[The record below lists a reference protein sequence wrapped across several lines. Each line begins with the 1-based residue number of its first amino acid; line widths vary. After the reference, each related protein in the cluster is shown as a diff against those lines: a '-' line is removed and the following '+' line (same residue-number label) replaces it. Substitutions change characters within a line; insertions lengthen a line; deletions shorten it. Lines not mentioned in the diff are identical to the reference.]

1 MDTTIEEIKQILK
14 ENALAMAELRIS
26 QQETNA
32 ELSKRFKETDA
43 KLKEVGRQL
52 GDIGHS
58 MGDSAE
64 EFFYNSLE
72 KNKILGTVKFDE
84 ISRNIKQKKHRK
96 EDEYD
101 IFLENGDAVGII
113 EVKQKVKQ
121 EHITKLITQKPEN
134 FRILFPDYSNHKL
147 YVGIAGLSFETD
159 AEKMAPENGLVVL
172 KQKGD
177 VMQVNSSQMKAF

>member
-1 MDTTIEEIKQILK
+1 MENLERIERLFEQTAILIK
-14 ENALAMAELRIS
+14 ENSKEMAL
-26 QQETNA
+26 
-32 ELSKRFKETDA
+32 LSAKTEA

-72 KNKILGTVKFDE
+72 ENKVLGTVKFDFM
-84 ISRNIKQKKHRK
+84 SKNVKQKKHRQ

-101 IFLENGDAVGII
+101 IFMENGNSVGII

-121 EHITKLITQKPEN
+121 DHITKLISKKAEN
-134 FRILFPDYSNHKL
+134 FRILFPDYTDYKL
-147 YVGIAGLSFETD
+147 YVGIAGLSFEPK
-159 AEKMAPENGLVVL
+159 AEKLATENGLVVL

-177 VMQVNSSQMKAF
+177 VMQVNSENMMAF